1 MDGTVFRE
9 ILRSIQEEAEID
21 AATWAPFAEQ
31 IRGNMLNR
39 TEGFAAEQ
47 YPYGS
52 EFAFDTT
59 GQEEVVVWLMYFAD
73 TSSPR
78 SASYAAAAKR
88 TVDHVLSYMRSSPT
102 FAYHGGARSWGD
114 LGNNGKWFVSA
125 GAHFQTRGNF
135 HCKDPPHNTNTTPP
149 SLDPPLPPYH
159 LWLAH
164 LTQLPRPRLPAL
176 RFALFGKPEDLGRVS
191 PLGIRLMHSLA
202 GAPWGCLV
210 HTCFSLYLG
219 AFSSLMPQRTLVDRS
234 GLNSIPLL
242 EWYRRNPDDF
252 TLLEIAAG
260 AIAGQMNNIDETG
273 AGSMMMHMEP
283 HILDFDPHS
292 GDFGL
297 GYFGTMVV
305 VAPFRSVLW

>member
-39 TEGFAAEQ
+39 TEGFAVEQ

-59 GQEEVVVWLMYFAD
+59 GQEEVVVWLMHFFD
-73 TSSPR
+73 PGSPR
-78 SASYAAAAKR
+78 TASYGAAAKR

-135 HCKDPPHNTNTTPP
+135 HCKDPACAPP
-149 SLDPPLPPYH
+149 STL
-159 LWLAH
+159 
-164 LTQLPRPRLPAL
+164 LPRHHRRRRRRHTITTTRRIITSPRCHSPRAVPSTRTLNPHPTLRGAPPA
-176 RFALFGKPEDLGRVS
+176 R
-191 PLGIRLMHSLA
+191 ISLA
-202 GAPWGCLV
+202 RTPTFSCRPVGA
-210 HTCFSLYLG
+210 
-219 AFSSLMPQRTLVDRS
+219 Q
-234 GLNSIPLL
+234 
-242 EWYRRNPDDF
+242 
-252 TLLEIAAG
+252 
-260 AIAGQMNNIDETG
+260 
-273 AGSMMMHMEP
+273 
-283 HILDFDPHS
+283 
-292 GDFGL
+292 
-297 GYFGTMVV
+297 
-305 VAPFRSVLW
+305 